1 MDPNNFQMWQFYM
14 MLNMMNNMYPN
25 MGYNMTNYNMYNN
38 QYLMNLMMN
47 WMKMN
52 PILQMSYQNMMNQ
65 NMAILNNN
73 NFNKMNFINSTQIN
87 NNQPKVTG
95 GGTSINNLSTSSYV
109 LTSQNDNSPKINV
122 TFTTQ
127 KGNRMNIV
135 CPQNMKIKDLFVKY
149 ITRLGLGP
157 NVMGDSIFFLFN
169 GKKLSKNDNRELN
182 QLGFGVN
189 IGANIVV
196 IDTKDIIGA

>member
-1 MDPNNFQMWQFYM
+1 MDPNNFQMWQFYT
-14 MLNMMNNMYPN
+14 MLNMMNNLYPN
-25 MGYNMTNYNMYNN
+25 MGYNMSNYNMYNN

-52 PILQMSYQNMMNQ
+52 PILQMSYQNMANQ
-65 NMAILNNN
+65 NNN
-73 NFNKMNFINSTQIN
+73 NFNRMNFLNSTQFN

-95 GGTSINNLSTSSYV
+95 GGTSINNQSNSSLV
-109 LTSQNDNSPKINV
+109 LTSPNDNSPKINV

-135 CPQNMKIKDLFVKY
+135 CSHNMKIKDLFIKY

-169 GKKLSKNDNRELN
+169 GKKLSQNDNRELN
-182 QLGFGVN
+182 QLGFTVN
-189 IGANIVV
+189 AGANIVV
-196 IDTKDIIGA
+196 VDTKDIIGA